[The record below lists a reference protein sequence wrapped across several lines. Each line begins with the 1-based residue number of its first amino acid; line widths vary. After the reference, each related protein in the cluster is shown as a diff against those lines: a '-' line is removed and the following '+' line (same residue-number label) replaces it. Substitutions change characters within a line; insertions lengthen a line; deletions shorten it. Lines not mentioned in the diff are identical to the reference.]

1 MLHRIK
7 QVLKYLLTGVGCIFG
22 ILLVF
27 ILVSVIPI
35 DRTPYNERPSYPEM
49 QEVLHRLDSFK
60 MPSPVHK
67 FFTGYSKENITPPFV
82 TSIAGMGLRKLNY
95 TAVHDSIFVRCI
107 VVDNGTKPI
116 ALVSLDMLILP
127 PMLREAIQAKLP
139 SIGFNLDNTYLSV
152 THTHSSVGNWGE
164 HLVGRLYTGPYNEEL
179 IRFLSDKV
187 VKAIEIANT
196 NKLPSE
202 IKIGS
207 VPIPD
212 LLYNRLAREKGTI
225 DSLFHAIEINRSD
238 STSLLFT
245 SFTGHATCASGSNTE
260 LSRDYP
266 GVLVDHLESKGYTF
280 AMFMAGAVGSHGC
293 KRTVSGWENVNHVGT
308 YVAESFLS
316 QRSSLTAMK
325 DSSLAMIRLPLVLDD
340 PQLRISQD
348 WRVRPWL
355 YRSLLGEYPSSLTGL
370 RIGTQILLGTPCDFS
385 GELAL
390 PFYEKASANGF
401 DVMITS
407 FNGSY
412 VGYITLDKHYDL
424 NHYETRVMNWYG
436 PENGAYF
443 SENMMFMMKTLS
455 K

>member
-1 MLHRIK
+1 MLRRIK
-7 QVLKYLLTGVGCIFG
+7 QVFKYLLIGVGSLLGI
-22 ILLVF
+22 ILLF

-35 DRTPYNERPSYPEM
+35 DRTPYNDRSSYPEM
-49 QEVLHRLDSFK
+49 QKVLHRLDSFK
-60 MPSPVHK
+60 ISSPIHK
-67 FFTGYSKENITPPFV
+67 FYTGYSKENITPPFV
-82 TSIAGMGLRKLNY
+82 TSIAGIGLRKLKY
-95 TAVHDSIFVRCI
+95 TAVHDSIFARCI
-107 VVDNGTKPI
+107 VIDNGTKPI

-127 PMLREAIQAKLP
+127 PKLRDAIESKLP
-139 SIGFNLDNTYLSV
+139 SIGFSLDNTYLSV

-164 HLVGRLYTGPYNEEL
+164 HLVGRLYTGPYNDEL
-179 IRFLSDKV
+179 ISFLSEKV
-187 VKAIEIANT
+187 VKAIEIANA

-212 LLYNRLAREKGTI
+212 LLFNRLAKEKGEI
-225 DSLFHAIEINRSD
+225 DSLFHAIEIHRSD

-266 GVLVDHLESKGYTF
+266 GVLVDRLEASGYTF

-293 KRTVSGWENVNHVGT
+293 KRIVSGWENVNHVGT

-316 QRSSLTAMK
+316 QRSNLITMA
-325 DSSLAMIRLPLVLDD
+325 DSSLAMIRLPILFDE

-370 RIGTQILLGTPCDFS
+370 RIGNQIMLGTPCDFS

-390 PFYEKASANGF
+390 PFYEQASANGF

-412 VGYITLDKHYDL
+412 VGYITVDKYYDI
-424 NHYETRVMNWYG
+424 NHYETRIMNWYG
-436 PENGAYF
+436 PGNGAYF
-443 SENMMFMMKTLS
+443 SENMMFMMNTLS